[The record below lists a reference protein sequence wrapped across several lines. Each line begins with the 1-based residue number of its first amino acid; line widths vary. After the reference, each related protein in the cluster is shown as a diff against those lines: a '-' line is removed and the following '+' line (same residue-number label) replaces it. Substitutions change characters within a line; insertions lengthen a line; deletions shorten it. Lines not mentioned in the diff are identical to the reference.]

1 MLSQTV
7 MPTLAQTGATLPE
20 GGAVSLFI
28 ALGAGFAL
36 WLAGVKIVRA
46 VFIAL
51 GAALGGFAGAILLP
65 LSGMPTLNLG
75 PVPLTPGFT
84 GLIVGGI
91 IGALASLGMLRVVVA
106 TTAAAAFGVAGAM
119 AALVFLHLQPTTA
132 DTAGPDAALA
142 ETDAGYS
149 FDASDLVRD
158 RAANELTDAVN
169 ALSDDLPEGSAA
181 SNLIDDLNT
190 EENRQRIRDAA
201 ERSKEFVSRL
211 AEAVKAD
218 YERRPA
224 RDKLILLSATLAG
237 VGLGLVVGAVM
248 PNRSAALV
256 TSLFGSAMWMAAG
269 VALLRAG
276 MSPPPEILRQPPVTW
291 AVVWGVAAVVGMAVQ
306 FGLLKRRG
314 DTNPA
319 KDDDEDD

>member
-84 GLIVGGI
+84 GLIAGGI

-106 TTAAAAFGVAGAM
+106 T
-119 AALVFLHLQPTTA
+119 
-132 DTAGPDAALA
+132 TAGPDAALA

-169 ALSDDLPEGSAA
+169 ALGDDLPEGSAA

-201 ERSKEFVSRL
+201 ERSKEFVSRV

-291 AVVWGVAAVVGMAVQ
+291 AIVWGVAAIVGMAVQ

-314 DTNPA
+314 EASPA
-319 KDDDEDD
+319 KDDDDD